1 MCVCIQMFVYIH
13 TYVYIYI
20 KYNMVNL
27 IRNLSFGNGVHKE
40 IYGQSL
46 GMDYYWVCHMVI
58 ACCNGI
64 LMVI

>member
-1 MCVCIQMFVYIH
+1 MYTHVCIH
-13 TYVYIYI
+13 IYI
-20 KYNMVNL
+20 IQHGKPNN
-27 IRNLSFGNGVHKE
+27 RNLSFGNGVHKE

-46 GMDYYWVCHMVI
+46 GMDYYWVCHMVT